1 MKICPVAA
9 EFFKA
14 DGRTYRLID
23 TTTLTVVF
31 RSFANALKN
40 ERDAATYSNK
50 GLCELQLPQ
59 RHYFYYYYYYPCYRI
74 HAGYLQ
80 LYT

>member
-1 MKICPVAA
+1 MTPI
-9 EFFKA
+9 
-14 DGRTYRLID
+14 
-23 TTTLTVVF
+23 VVF

-40 ERDAATYSNK
+40 DSDAATYSNN

-59 RHYFYYYYYYPCYRI
+59 RHYYYYYYPCYRI